1 MKKNRQR
8 ADQIEKE
15 IEELEKKK
23 REEIARI
30 DAEIAKK
37 QNIIKTISKSLLF
50 AFQNPLKSFCN
61 MQYKFRKRLEFRKVD

>member
-1 MKKNRQR
+1 MDLTVLSITIRNLNPKSRERLVAEQLKKNRQR

-37 QNIIKTISKSLLF
+37 QNIIKTISK
-50 AFQNPLKSFCN
+50 
-61 MQYKFRKRLEFRKVD
+61 

>member
-23 REEIARI
+23 RDEIARI

-37 QNIIKTISKSLLF
+37 QNIIKTISKLILLESL
-50 AFQNPLKSFCN
+50 KYCY
-61 MQYKFRKRLEFRKVD
+61 MHHRELEGISSRYS